1 MMKAMGTRYKNS
13 SFLALRYF
21 NPVGAHHS
29 GKIGDMPLAPNNLF
43 PVI

>member
-1 MMKAMGTRYKNS
+1 MGNKHKDKT
-13 SFLALRYF
+13 FLALRYF

-29 GKIGDMPLAPNNLF
+29 GKIGDMPLHPNNLF